1 MRIFTHLLVLVLLLG
16 GRILAQ
22 NLAVD
27 LGAELQYICK
37 DSSLTLVPSVTGAQ
51 GNLSYLWSDGSQA
64 SDLTISSLPN
74 DTVIWVRIEDQAG
87 SVASDTV
94 RIEVLPECVLPGD
107 ANGDRNANNSDLL
120 VMGLGFGDTGPV
132 RPSANSNFE
141 FQGAP
146 AWGILSWGGADQV
159 HSDADGDGSVGWGDI
174 STLSQNYSGPQTIDS
189 TNWDATQGVPLYLD
203 IVNGVVSPGDTVHIK
218 VMVGTPSNPVS
229 GLYGLS
235 FSLKYDLALVDSG
248 SISLDYSNNWLGS
261 LGTDAAAV
269 DRVFYQDQQ
278 IDVGLTRLN
287 QINRQGYGLMVD
299 ITVVIDDISGK
310 KEAIEMLA
318 LQLSNIILI
327 DSKGKSLSVAPVG
340 SEIAVSTNQ
349 ETTSLGPDL
358 AQTPI
363 VNLYPVPATDQLR
376 VAWQAE
382 EAATALIY
390 DQLGKV
396 KTVHFLNGGEVKQ
409 IDLQGWSPGIYR
421 LQIRQQNEIT
431 THSFIKQ

>member
-1 MRIFTHLLVLVLLLG
+1 M
-16 GRILAQ
+16 
-22 NLAVD
+22 
-27 LGAELQYICK
+27 
-37 DSSLTLVPSVTGAQ
+37 
-51 GNLSYLWSDGSQA
+51 
-64 SDLTISSLPN
+64 
-74 DTVIWVRIEDQAG
+74 
-87 SVASDTV
+87 
-94 RIEVLPECVLPGD
+94 
-107 ANGDRNANNSDLL
+107 
-120 VMGLGFGDTGPV
+120 
-132 RPSANSNFE
+132 
-141 FQGAP
+141 
-146 AWGILSWGGADQV
+146 
-159 HSDADGDGSVGWGDI
+159 
-174 STLSQNYSGPQTIDS
+174 SQNYSGPQTIDS
-189 TNWDATQGVPLYLD
+189 TNWDASQGVPLYLD